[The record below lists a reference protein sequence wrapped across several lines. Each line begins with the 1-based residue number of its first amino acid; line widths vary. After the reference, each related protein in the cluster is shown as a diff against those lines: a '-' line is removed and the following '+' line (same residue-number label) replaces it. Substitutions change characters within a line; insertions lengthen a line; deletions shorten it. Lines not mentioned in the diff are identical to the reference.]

1 MAYKS
6 IEKTDNFQTVVFDPS
21 PTAPDMQ
28 ALYEKGWVLHMGPFP
43 VNRGFS
49 ALFFREK
56 KSAPVVSLAALADG
70 TYPDG
75 NCDDCGGVHAS
86 GACL

>member
-1 MAYKS
+1 MTYKS

-49 ALFFREK
+49 ALFFRAVMPKER
-56 KSAPVVSLAALADG
+56 A
-70 TYPDG
+70 YPPRPLP
-75 NCDDCGGVHAS
+75 NTETQPNR
-86 GACL
+86 